1 MTQPIEIKGTL
12 AKSQDVFFFTA
23 SLPLLDQF
31 KAECHSEEEAEGSE
45 LFFSLF
51 QLPWVKEAA
60 AEGRALIV
68 KKKDNA
74 GSWNEL
80 APSVAAII
88 REIHQR
94 NDPFFSEEFIHQL
107 KEKKKSEVVKRSV
120 PYPIN
125 KDHIETPLGIRIQ
138 KILTDVISP
147 SLASHGGYAE
157 MVDLNEGKV
166 YLYFGGGCQG
176 CSQASVTVKDGIER
190 LLLKEFPELTSVVD
204 VTDHSQGKNPY
215 FK

>member
-1 MTQPIEIKGTL
+1 MTQLIEIKGTL

-31 KAECHSEEEAEGSE
+31 KAECHSEEEARGSE

-68 KKKDNA
+68 KKKEDA
-74 GSWNEL
+74 APWDEL
-80 APSVAAII
+80 APQVASII
-88 REIHQR
+88 RGLHQKKI
-94 NDPFFSEEFIHQL
+94 PFFTEEFIQRL
-107 KEKKKSEVVKRSV
+107 KEKKNEEAVNRSI
-120 PYPIN
+120 PYSIN
-125 KDHIETPLGIRIQ
+125 KDHIETPLGKRIQ
-138 KILTDVISP
+138 KILTDDISP

-157 MVDLNEGKV
+157 MVDLSEGKV

-204 VTDHSQGKNPY
+204 VTDHTQGKNPY